1 MKISKYGVK
10 LALIL
15 AVVLIAVTF
24 LAVQLIFQNIRF
36 LQAHHWV
43 THTLDVQVAADDLLE
58 TATEGSN
65 ALRGYIITGKE
76 SFLPNY
82 VHMRE
87 NLMEQYSVLE
97 TLISDNPVQQRNLPE
112 LKAQLLLQLKE
123 TQDQLNLFKSANA
136 DAMRLRLM
144 HSDSLQLND
153 RIESSIQK
161 VIDEEKRL
169 LSTREDLLSWEAN
182 KLFIL
187 DGIVITAMFG
197 MIFWMAW
204 SIVQELKLRES
215 LSRERKTLIA
225 ELESRNTELEAA
237 NAALQS
243 SDQYKSEFLSSMSH
257 ELRTPLNSII
267 GFSNIIRQ
275 GIAGPLN
282 DVQAR
287 QIGLVED
294 SALHLL
300 HLINDLLDLSRIEA
314 GKAKLHNEMFDLCGL
329 VEETLATIKP
339 LADKKSLVLQQ
350 DCGMTPLFI
359 HADRRKVY
367 QVLLNLVNNA
377 IKFSEK
383 GCVSVHGTLHENQCQ
398 ITVSDQGIGIPA
410 DQIHFLFQ
418 AFHQVDGSN
427 RRVHEGT
434 GLGLYLCKKLLE
446 MMGGSIRA
454 KSVQGEGSHFTFTL
468 PLDRERAAT

>member
-1 MKISKYGVK
+1 
-10 LALIL
+10 LIL

-36 LQAHHWV
+36 LQAHRWV

-58 TATEGSN
+58 TATGGSN
-65 ALRGYIITGKE
+65 ALRGYILTGKE

-82 VHMRE
+82 VHMHE
-87 NLMEQYSVLE
+87 NLMAQYEDLE
-97 TLISDNPVQQRNLPE
+97 MLVADNSIQKHNLPE

-123 TQDQLNLFKSANA
+123 TQDQFNLFKGANT

-144 HSDSLQLND
+144 HSDSLELND
-153 RIESSIQK
+153 RIELSVQK
-161 VIDEEKRL
+161 IIDEEKRL
-169 LSTREDLLSWEAN
+169 LSTREDLLSWEVN
-182 KLFIL
+182 KLFML

-215 LSRERKTLIA
+215 LSRERKALIA

-237 NAALQS
+237 NAALQR

-314 GKAKLHNEMFDLCGL
+314 GKAKLHKEMFDLCGL
-329 VEETLATIKP
+329 VEETVATAKP

-367 QVLLNLVNNA
+367 QVLLNLLNNA

-383 GCVSVHGTLHENQCQ
+383 GTISIHGTLHENQCH
-398 ITVSDQGIGIPA
+398 ITVSDHGMGIPA
-410 DQIHFLFQ
+410 DQIPFLFQ
-418 AFHQVDGSN
+418 AFHQVDGSYK
-427 RRVHEGT
+427 RAHEGT

-446 MMGGSIRA
+446 MMGGSIRVE
-454 KSVQGEGSHFTFTL
+454 SVQGEGSHFTFTL
-468 PLDRERAAT
+468 PLDHEPVAP